1 VQSTPAAGG
10 DAHHGEGSAHL
21 QPPSWS
27 AAVLCVL
34 PCLRA
39 CQPAACSTFLLLLLW
54 LPLLLLQQLLLTSG
68 WAGS

>member
-1 VQSTPAAGG
+1 MLQHDELTTRAALC
-10 DAHHGEGSAHL
+10 DCTRL

-27 AAVLCVL
+27 AAVLRML
-34 PCLRA
+34 PYRRASQLRA
-39 CQPAACSTFLLLLLW
+39 LTPLLLLLW